1 MPVRKAV
8 EISVDVPSRRV
19 RLGGGLDN
27 PADDDDKEAAAPPQ
41 KSAGKA
47 PKSSGRSKRDRFSPY
62 KATSSSRR
70 KESNPGPGPATLL
83 SEMDLSGPIS
93 SRTRSRQRGF
103 PAPLPSVKPPRSARQ
118 SDGAPG
124 PSSSRSRSAP
134 APQQSGPIER
144 QKAKEDEWR
153 SRLAKQ
159 ASWWDSAAV
168 AIKQTATM
176 ADIHMGEASR
186 AYRKSDSSLRN
197 LMRGRNHAAA
207 DMKGV
212 EKWKDQ
218 AIDEFVG
225 RDPAVREAEPPPPHI
240 VPSPNHFD
248 RLYGV
253 PRKPLPSLRLE
264 ARTRLNADSQASQAR
279 EVATLEAR
287 SKAFGKRRMGS

>member
-1 MPVRKAV
+1 M
-8 EISVDVPSRRV
+8 SRRV
-19 RLGGGLDN
+19 VCASAVVWTTQPMTTTKKLLLHRKNPQERLPRALD
-27 PADDDDKEAAAPPQ
+27 AVKGTDSLRTKPPQ
-41 KSAGKA
+41 AHVE
-47 PKSSGRSKRDRFSPY
+47 
-62 KATSSSRR
+62 RR
-70 KESNPGPGPATLL
+70 ATL
-83 SEMDLSGPIS
+83 GQG
-93 SRTRSRQRGF
+93 R
-103 PAPLPSVKPPRSARQ
+103 PRSCLRWTSAARFLRAHAAGSVDSQ
-118 SDGAPG
+118 LHCRLSSLRARHASQTGRLVRHHHAQDPLLH
-124 PSSSRSRSAP
+124 PSSPARSNVRKP
-134 APQQSGPIER
+134 R
-144 QKAKEDEWR
+144 RTKWR